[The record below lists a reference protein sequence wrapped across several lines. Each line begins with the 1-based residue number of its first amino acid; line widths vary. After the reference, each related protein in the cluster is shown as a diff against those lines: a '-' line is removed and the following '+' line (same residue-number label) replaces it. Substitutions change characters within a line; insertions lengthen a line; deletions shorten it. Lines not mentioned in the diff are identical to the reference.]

1 MSEPAARNAG
11 HAVAEELRRHGV
23 TEIFGQDSP
32 EWLYEAIDPDIIR
45 PVTMRD
51 ERSAGFAADAVAR
64 LTRRPAVAC
73 GIHGPGALNLV
84 TALFEAR
91 AANSPLVALVSDVE
105 TTVRGRGA
113 FQEVDLPAVV
123 APIVKWAARPERPE
137 DVAPA
142 VARALRTSMSG
153 CPGPVLV
160 ALPNDV
166 LGAPVEPARSPR
178 NEPFPAPAGLAPE
191 VAARVAGI
199 LAGARSP
206 VLLLGNGAR
215 VAGAGAAA
223 IELAERLAAPVT
235 LTAMARGVILETH
248 PLYAGVAGFMSDAP
262 GGSGSVANPWL
273 AAADVVLVVGS
284 DLDGATT
291 DGGRLPTPGS
301 TVIRVDVDADRLA
314 RSPRDQ
320 FPIVADARLA
330 LEAVNDALRA
340 ARPESRDLPAVTR
353 ELARQWEGVRAAQAA
368 AARAPGTAVAPARVY
383 ADLRGTLP
391 EDAVVVCDAGYSS
404 IWALS
409 ALTVGRDVSAIT
421 YGRAAG
427 TLGFG
432 LPGAIGAQVAHPG
445 RRVVAVVGD
454 GGFGFGWGELETL
467 ARERLPVVVIVLNNG
482 CFAYQRLWH
491 DLNDRPP
498 RWLDFADVRH
508 DRLASAVGIH
518 GRRVTDPHHLADAL
532 REAFAQDGPA
542 LIDVAVDP
550 EAMPPFNAVRHLGH

>member
-1 MSEPAARNAG
+1 MPETSARNAG
-11 HAVAEELRRHGV
+11 HAVADELRRHGV

-32 EWLYEAIDPDIIR
+32 EWLYEAIDPEVIR
-45 PVTMRD
+45 PVIMRD

-73 GIHGPGALNLV
+73 GIHGPGALNLT

-91 AANSPLVALVSDVE
+91 EANSPLVALVSDVE

-113 FQEVDLPAVV
+113 FQEVDLLGVV
-123 APIVKWAARPERPE
+123 APIVKWAARPERAE

-142 VARALRTSMSG
+142 VARALRTSVSG

-166 LGAPVEPARSPR
+166 LGGTVETERASQNAPFA
-178 NEPFPAPAGLAPE
+178 APAGIAPAL
-191 VAARVAGI
+191 AARAAAM
-199 LAGARSP
+199 LDQARSP
-206 VLLLGNGAR
+206 VVLLGNGAR
-215 VAGAGAAA
+215 IAGAGAAA
-223 IELAERLAAPVT
+223 TELAERLSAPII
-235 LTAMARGVILETH
+235 LTAMARGVITETH
-248 PLYAGVAGFMSDAP
+248 PLYAGVAGFMSDGP
-262 GGSGSVANPWL
+262 GGSGSVANPLL

-291 DGGRLPTPGS
+291 DGGRLPGPQAV
-301 TVIRVDVDADRLA
+301 VIRVDVDPDRLA

-320 FPIVADARLA
+320 FPIAADAGVA
-330 LEAVNDALRA
+330 LEAINKELA
-340 ARPESRDLPAVTR
+340 AVQSGSRDRSAVTS
-353 ELARQWEGVRAAQAA
+353 ELGRRWAAVGAAQAA
-368 AARAPGTAVAPARVY
+368 MASSGPAISPARVY
-383 ADLRGTLP
+383 AELREVLP
-391 EDAVVVCDAGYSS
+391 KDALAVCDAGYSS
-404 IWALS
+404 MWALS

-432 LPGAIGAQVAHPG
+432 LPGAIGAQVAHPD

-454 GGFGFGWGELETL
+454 GGMGFTWGELETL
-467 ARERLPVVVIVLNNG
+467 ARERLPVVVVVLNNG

-491 DLNDRPP
+491 DLNDGRR

-508 DRLASAVGIH
+508 DHLASAVGIP
-518 GRRVTDPHHLADAL
+518 GWRVTDPGRLTDAL
-532 REAFAQDGPA
+532 RAAFAQDGPA
-542 LIDVAVDP
+542 VIDVVIDP
-550 EAMPPFNAVRHLGH
+550 EATPPFNAGRHVGR

>member
-1 MSEPAARNAG
+1 MPENAARNAG

-23 TEIFGQDSP
+23 AEIFGQDSP
-32 EWLYEAIDPDIIR
+32 EWLYEAIDPETIR

-73 GIHGPGALNLV
+73 GIHGPGALNLT

-91 AANSPLVALVSDVE
+91 EANSPLVALVSDVE

-113 FQEVDLPAVV
+113 FQEVDMLRVV
-123 APIVKWAARPERPE
+123 APIVKWAARPERPA

-166 LGAPVEPARSPR
+166 LGGPVGPARPSP
-178 NEPFPAPAGLAPE
+178 NAPFSVPTGIAPAMATRAAAVLAE
-191 VAARVAGI
+191 
-199 LAGARSP
+199 ARSP

-215 VAGAGAAA
+215 IAGAGAAA
-223 IELAERLAAPVT
+223 IALAERLSAPMTV
-235 LTAMARGVILETH
+235 TAMARGVITETH

-262 GGSGSVANPWL
+262 GGSGSVANPRL
-273 AAADVVLVVGS
+273 ATADVVLVVGS

-291 DGGRLPTPGS
+291 DGGRLPASDS
-301 TVIRVDVDADRLA
+301 TVIRIDVDPDRLA
-314 RSPRDQ
+314 RSPREQ
-320 FPIVADARLA
+320 LSIAADARLA
-330 LEAVNDALRA
+330 LEAINKALHA
-340 ARPESRDLPAVTR
+340 AGPGPRDRSAPAG
-353 ELARQWEGVRAAQAA
+353 ELARQWAEVRAAQASA
-368 AARAPGTAVAPARVY
+368 AAAPGPAIAPAHLY

-391 EDAVVVCDAGYSS
+391 EGALVVCDAGYSS

-409 ALTVGRDVSAIT
+409 ALAVGRDVSAIT

-445 RRVVAVVGD
+445 RRVVAIVGD

-467 ARERLPVVVIVLNNG
+467 ARERLPVVVVVLNNG

-491 DLNDRPP
+491 DLNDRRP

-508 DRLASAVGIH
+508 DRLASAVGIP
-518 GRRVTDPHHLADAL
+518 GWRVTDPGRLTDVL
-532 REAFAQDGPA
+532 RAAFAQDGPA
-542 LIDVAVDP
+542 LVDVVIDP
-550 EAMPPFNAVRHLGH
+550 EAMPPFNAGRHAGR